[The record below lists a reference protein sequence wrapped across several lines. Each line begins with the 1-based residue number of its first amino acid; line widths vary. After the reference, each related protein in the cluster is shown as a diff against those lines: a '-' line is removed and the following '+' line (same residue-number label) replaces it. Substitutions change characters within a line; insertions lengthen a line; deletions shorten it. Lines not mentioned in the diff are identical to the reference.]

1 MILTPTYHVFHMFRP
16 FQDATFLPTD
26 LRAAGVSVSAART
39 ATGEIAI
46 SLVNMDPHEVMPVS
60 LSLAGAKVKTVKGE
74 ILTAAAMDAH
84 NTFGNPDAVKPI
96 RFNGARL
103 EATRLTVS
111 LPAKSVVVLSLQ

>member
-1 MILTPTYHVFHMFRP
+1 MFKP
-16 FQDATFLPTD
+16 FQDSTLLPTD
-26 LRAAGVSVSAART
+26 LQAKGISVSAART

-46 SLVNMDPHEVMPVS
+46 ALVNLDPREAKPVS

-74 ILTAAAMDAH
+74 ILTATAMDAH
-84 NTFGNPDAVKPI
+84 NTFESPDAVKPT

-103 EATRLTVS
+103 ETGRLSVS